1 MTRARDYSVSGLS
14 GGANA
19 AAASNVTLAILQ
31 PFLTTANVNEIGGN
45 LYFSNT
51 RTFAN
56 IKLSSIDDLLDVNVK
71 IDGNVYATVGQA
83 LVWDASNTWVPGTV
97 SANANAIIA
106 SVSSSLTTANVREV
120 AGNLYYTNARARTAL
135 TASDPTII
143 IDWVAGTIRANIA
156 ALTAAS
162 GTTDSVSEGFTNKY
176 YSNARV
182 REFLG
187 QSNLSIIGDVRYNN
201 GDAGLNQIGQ
211 TLVWANVGTR
221 NAWVPGSPTV
231 TSSDSANSA
240 EIANVVRTIG
250 NFTTANLA
258 EAPSNLYYTNA
269 RARTAF
275 TPLDSTILI
284 DWTTGTIAANIT
296 AISGA
301 AQQSVNFA
309 TFSGTANV
317 ALVADR
323 ANTVL
328 FANTAANA
336 TYADAA
342 RNAANATYADASRYA
357 ANAGFADVAYTAL
370 FAPAATTAA
379 QVLTLSN
386 FTTSNLAEG
395 GNLYYTNQRVYSN
408 VSNMYL
414 DTLYDVNTRVANAG
428 EVLAYNG
435 TFWVPGTVIASAT
448 FAAFAERSNV
458 ANSTLTIDNFTTSDL
473 REGSNLYYTTTRLS
487 NDIQSAING
496 KDIILNDL
504 ILRDDLTVQG
514 NTLLT
519 NTANNF
525 FRGKQITLAYQAASA
540 AAAEGSGIV
549 VQGANAQM
557 TYSQTNDGFIFNK
570 DITIS
575 GNILPSISG
584 VFSIGSASKLW
595 KDIVLGAQTIFIGN
609 TSVSSS
615 DGGLSVKDQYGNA
628 AAIQLSN
635 VGATQ
640 YVTVDRV
647 YSNVFPLVEFN
658 SYIGG
663 NVLQFVSDT
672 TGNLYFGIFK
682 DGNSNKFAG
691 MRVAEIREGSSN
703 VRSDLYFYNDQ
714 EGVSNSTVRMGL
726 IGTGNIAF
734 TGNLISINN
743 VKAIDS
749 FGSFVGNAY
758 YGARLIDWDRGGT
771 GANTTTRARN
781 NLFSDMTGGLVAKVF
796 GSNTLS
802 PVSILGGTGVSIA
815 DGSAQSGSPTISIGQ
830 NVATTA
836 SVTFRD
842 LTLSGNLYVF
852 GNIAAVYSNTLVVN
866 DPMIQVGY
874 GNPADNFDLG
884 WIGHYNDGSLERH
897 AGLFRDHTDKT
908 FKFFDNLTSEPG
920 LNDIDTAN
928 VTFRYANIAAQTFVG
943 NVIGYVSTL
952 NNHTTAALNEGS
964 NNLYYTNSRVLSAV
978 NPLLTTANVV
988 ETTNQ
993 YYTNARV
1000 VLAVTPLLTTAN
1012 VIETSANLYFT
1023 NARVLAAITTLT
1035 TANIIEASSNLYFTN
1050 ARVLAA
1056 IGTLS
1061 TANIIEAS
1069 SNLYFTNARV
1079 LSALAGASSITF
1091 SNVVVTSLLTVEN
1104 TLANTITANTL
1115 SVLGNVIIGSGVAGT
1130 LSGLAYLY
1138 ATNVIAN
1145 VLFANTIAPTRITG
1159 NLVVDNKIF
1168 ANGLILQNIDVTDTV
1183 ISGNIT
1189 GGGGSIFNT
1198 VQANSIT
1205 VAALNVT
1212 SNIITLLSGVV
1223 GASISNASISVNR
1236 GTNADVALRWEEE
1249 IDRWQF
1255 TNDGYVYYNLPTPN
1269 EYDNV
1274 IYAVSVQTSNVG
1286 YSANLRLTGTKSN
1299 GNVLVIDDITVK
1311 GTGLVRVSKQD
1322 DDTIVVDAGVAPII
1336 VTGIDTAR
1344 PYELTRFR
1352 TDLYRTSKYIYT
1364 TTTTAY
1370 FVGGPEFA
1378 AGELLL
1384 LHNGSNVYLT
1394 QYGMLVST
1402 GDGDEIVG
1410 FSANINNGNV
1420 ILYGQAVL
1428 SGTNATVKLTGTT
1441 YTDV

>member
-1 MTRARDYSVSGLS
+1 
-14 GGANA
+14 
-19 AAASNVTLAILQ
+19 
-31 PFLTTANVNEIGGN
+31 
-45 LYFSNT
+45 
-51 RTFAN
+51 
-56 IKLSSIDDLLDVNVK
+56 
-71 IDGNVYATVGQA
+71 
-83 LVWDASNTWVPGTV
+83 
-97 SANANAIIA
+97 
-106 SVSSSLTTANVREV
+106 
-120 AGNLYYTNARARTAL
+120 
-135 TASDPTII
+135 
-143 IDWVAGTIRANIA
+143 
-156 ALTAAS
+156 
-162 GTTDSVSEGFTNKY
+162 
-176 YSNARV
+176 
-182 REFLG
+182 
-187 QSNLSIIGDVRYNN
+187 
-201 GDAGLNQIGQ
+201 
-211 TLVWANVGTR
+211 
-221 NAWVPGSPTV
+221 
-231 TSSDSANSA
+231 
-240 EIANVVRTIG
+240 
-250 NFTTANLA
+250 
-258 EAPSNLYYTNA
+258 
-269 RARTAF
+269 
-275 TPLDSTILI
+275 
-284 DWTTGTIAANIT
+284 
-296 AISGA
+296 
-301 AQQSVNFA
+301 
-309 TFSGTANV
+309 
-317 ALVADR
+317 
-323 ANTVL
+323 
-328 FANTAANA
+328 
-336 TYADAA
+336 
-342 RNAANATYADASRYA
+342 
-357 ANAGFADVAYTAL
+357 
-370 FAPAATTAA
+370 
-379 QVLTLSN
+379 
-386 FTTSNLAEG
+386 
-395 GNLYYTNQRVYSN
+395 
-408 VSNMYL
+408 
-414 DTLYDVNTRVANAG
+414 
-428 EVLAYNG
+428 
-435 TFWVPGTVIASAT
+435 
-448 FAAFAERSNV
+448 
-458 ANSTLTIDNFTTSDL
+458 
-473 REGSNLYYTTTRLS
+473 
-487 NDIQSAING
+487 
-496 KDIILNDL
+496 
-504 ILRDDLTVQG
+504 
-514 NTLLT
+514 
-519 NTANNF
+519 
-525 FRGKQITLAYQAASA
+525 
-540 AAAEGSGIV
+540 
-549 VQGANAQM
+549 
-557 TYSQTNDGFIFNK
+557 
-570 DITIS
+570 
-575 GNILPSISG
+575 
-584 VFSIGSASKLW
+584 
-595 KDIVLGAQTIFIGN
+595 
-609 TSVSSS
+609 
-615 DGGLSVKDQYGNA
+615 
-628 AAIQLSN
+628 
-635 VGATQ
+635 
-640 YVTVDRV
+640 
-647 YSNVFPLVEFN
+647 
-658 SYIGG
+658 
-663 NVLQFVSDT
+663 
-672 TGNLYFGIFK
+672 
-682 DGNSNKFAG
+682 
-691 MRVAEIREGSSN
+691 MRVAEIREGSGN
-703 VRSDLYFYNDQ
+703 VRSDLYFHNDQ

-726 IGTGNIAF
+726 IGTGNIEF

-743 VKAIDS
+743 VRTIDS

-771 GANTTTRARN
+771 GANTTRGARN

-928 VTFRYANIAAQTFVG
+928 ITFRYANIAAQTFVG
-943 NVIGYVSTL
+943 NVTGYVSTL
-952 NNHTTAALNEGS
+952 NNHTTAALAEGA
-964 NNLYYTNSRVLSAV
+964 NNL
-978 NPLLTTANVV
+978 
-988 ETTNQ
+988 

-1000 VLAVTPLLTTAN
+1000 VSAVTPLLTTAN

-1023 NARVLAAITTLT
+1023 NARVLSVITTLT

-1079 LSALAGASSITF
+1079 LSALIGASSITVG
-1091 SNVVVTSLLTVEN
+1091 NVVVTSLLTVEN

-1130 LSGLAYLY
+1130 LSGLSYLY

-1159 NLVVDNKIF
+1159 NLVVDGKVF
-1168 ANGLILQNIDVTDTV
+1168 ANSLVLQNIDVTDTV

-1189 GGGGSIFNT
+1189 GGGGSIFNA
-1198 VQANSIT
+1198 VQANLIT
-1205 VAALNVT
+1205 VATLNVT

-1223 GASISNASISVNR
+1223 GASTSNASISVNR
-1236 GTNADVALRWEEE
+1236 GTNADVSLRWEEE

-1255 TNDGYVYYNLPTPN
+1255 TNDGYVYHNLPIPS

-1311 GTGLVRVSKQD
+1311 GTGLVRVTKQD
-1322 DDTIVVDAGVAPII
+1322 NDTIVVDAGVAPII
-1336 VTGIDTAR
+1336 VTGIDTAGS
-1344 PYELTRFR
+1344 YELTRFS
-1352 TDLYRTSKYIYT
+1352 TSLYRTSKYIYT

-1402 GDGDEIVG
+1402 ADGDEIVR

>member
-19 AAASNVTLAILQ
+19 ASNVTLAILQ
-31 PFLTTANVNEIGGN
+31 PFLTTANVSEFGGN
-45 LYFSNT
+45 LYFSDT
-51 RTFAN
+51 RVFAN

-71 IDGNVYATVGQA
+71 IAGNVYAIVGQA

-106 SVSSSLTTANVREV
+106 SVSSSLTTANVIEV

-187 QSNLSIIGDVRYNN
+187 QSNLSIIGDVRYNS
-201 GDAGLNQIGQ
+201 GDAGLNQVGQ
-211 TLVWANVGTR
+211 TLVWANVGTTY
-221 NAWVPGSPTV
+221 AWIPGSPTV
-231 TSSDSANSA
+231 TSSDSSNSA

-258 EAPSNLYYTNA
+258 EAASNLYYTNA

-284 DWTTGTIAANIT
+284 DWTTGTIAANVS

-342 RNAANATYADASRYA
+342 RYA

-395 GNLYYTNQRVYSN
+395 DNLYYTNQRVYAN

-428 EVLAYNG
+428 EVLVYNG
-435 TFWVPGTVIASAT
+435 TIWVPGTVIANAVY
-448 FAAFAERSNV
+448 AVFAERSNV
-458 ANSTLTIDNFTTSDL
+458 ANSVLTIDNFTTTNL

-487 NDIQSAING
+487 NDIQAAING

-514 NTLLT
+514 NTFLT
-519 NTANNF
+519 STANNF
-525 FRGKQITLAYQAASA
+525 FRGRQITLAYQAASA

-557 TYSQTNDGFIFNK
+557 TYSQANDGFIFNK
-570 DITIS
+570 DITIN
-575 GNILPSISG
+575 GNIIPGISDR
-584 VFSIGSASKLW
+584 FAIGSATKQWLE
-595 KDIVLGAQTIFIGN
+595 VYLGAQTLFIGN
-609 TSVSSS
+609 TSVSSGAG
-615 DGGLSVKDQYGNA
+615 GGLSVTDEFGNA
-628 AAIQLSN
+628 AAIQLAN

-663 NVLQFVSDT
+663 NVLQFVSNT

-682 DGNSNKFAG
+682 SGDLNKFAG
-691 MRVAEIREGSSN
+691 MRVTEVREGSGN

-743 VKAIDS
+743 VRTIDS

-771 GANTTTRARN
+771 GANSTQRARN

-796 GSNTLS
+796 ASNTLT

-852 GNIAAVYSNTLVVN
+852 GNIAAIYSNTLVVN
-866 DPMIQVGY
+866 DPMIQLGH
-874 GNPADNFDLG
+874 GNPTDNFDLG
-884 WIGHYNDGSLERH
+884 FIGHYNDGSLERH

-928 VTFRYANIAAQTFVG
+928 VTFRYANVAAQTFVG
-943 NVIGYVSTL
+943 NLTGYVSTL
-952 NNHTTAALNEGS
+952 NNHTTAALAEGA
-964 NNLYYTNSRVLSAV
+964 NNL
-978 NPLLTTANVV
+978 
-988 ETTNQ
+988 

-1000 VLAVTPLLTTAN
+1000 VSAVTPLLTTAN

-1023 NARVLAAITTLT
+1023 NARVLAAIETLS

-1056 IGTLS
+1056 IGTLSTANIIEASSNLYFTNARVLAAIGALS

-1104 TLANTITANTL
+1104 TSANTITANTL

-1205 VAALNVT
+1205 AAALNIT

-1223 GASISNASISVNR
+1223 GASTSNASISVNR

-1255 TNDGYVYYNLPTPN
+1255 TNDGYVYYNLPTPS

-1274 IYAVSVQTSNVG
+1274 IYDVSVQTSNVG

-1299 GNVLVIDDITVK
+1299 GNVLVVDEVTVK

-1322 DDTIVVDAGVAPII
+1322 NDTIVVDAGVAPII
-1336 VTGIDTAR
+1336 VTGIDTAGS
-1344 PYELTRFR
+1344 YELTRFR

-1402 GDGDEIVG
+1402 GDGDEIVR